1 MIVRLFVRVFL
12 CALMLVSTQAHA
24 RQISFDLENTQG
36 KVTQA
41 SYPGKYLLLSLGY
54 TSCPDICPTTLYEYA
69 ATLKQLEQPDA
80 IVPIF
85 VTIDP
90 VNDTAETLL
99 SYTEYFDKRIV
110 GLTGAMDNIKALT
123 DQLGA
128 TFGYRLD
135 GKRIDLPKKGTAYT
149 VYHTSLIYL
158 INPEGQLV
166 DVFDYQIGA
175 DDLAAALNKVLVKK

>member
-1 MIVRLFVRVFL
+1 MFRLFVRMFL
-12 CALMLVSTQAHA
+12 VISMLAGTQVYA

-69 ATLKQLEQPDA
+69 ATLEQLEQPDA

-135 GKRIDLPKKGTAYT
+135 GKRIDIPEKGTAYT

>member
-1 MIVRLFVRVFL
+1 MFRLFVCLFL
-12 CALMLVSTQAHA
+12 TLSMLVGTHTYA

-41 SYPGKYLLLSLGY
+41 DYPNKYLLLSLGY

-69 ATLKQLEQPDA
+69 ATLKQLKQPDA

-90 VNDTAETLL
+90 INDTAETLL

-110 GLTGAMDNIKALT
+110 GLTGSMANIKTLT

-135 GKRIDLPKKGTAYT
+135 GKRIDTPEKGTPYT

-175 DDLAAALNKVLVKK
+175 DDLAATLNKVLSKK